1 MLPEVVNKQRQQLI
15 GCDCCSVMV
24 DETEPNQTAQP
35 YNYIILV
42 LFIIMVHVNSISI
55 RIIIITRDVVVV
67 VGEGKERGIS
77 GEQRL
82 FHYFSH

>member
-1 MLPEVVNKQRQQLI
+1 
-15 GCDCCSVMV
+15 MV

-35 YNYIILV
+35 YNDIILV
-42 LFIIMVHVNSISI
+42 LFIIMVHVNSISF

-82 FHYFSH
+82 FRYFSH